1 MALNFRELPEKLRI
15 AVGERISALA
25 GAPIVRKPIDRIG
38 SLVSR
43 ESERLGRYITPAWQV
58 AHGWYAK
65 REQREKLLLRLLGVV
80 LGVIV
85 LYNFIY
91 VPFMGLGAGLG
102 DRAATREQQ
111 LAQVRLMMRSYERYQ
126 VELAATEKRTVRS
139 KDFSLF
145 SIVEQSLT
153 KSVGRDK
160 ITSITPSDR
169 PAPGNF
175 QQFTVDLKLAGLNL
189 GQIVDVLYGVQTLAM
204 PVTVSNL
211 HIRQRAQDTHTYDV
225 DMTCMSLGR
234 NG

>member
-1 MALNFRELPEKLRI
+1 MALNFRELPEKLRN
-15 AVGERISALA
+15 AAGGRMHALA
-25 GAPIVRKPIDRIG
+25 GTPIVRKSVDRVR
-38 SLVSR
+38 S
-43 ESERLGRYITPAWQV
+43 ESERLARYIEPALQT

-91 VPFMGLGAGLG
+91 IPFMGLGVGLG
-102 DRAATREQQ
+102 DRVAARQQQ
-111 LAQVRLMMRSYERYQ
+111 LTEVRTMMRSYERYQ

-145 SIVEQSLT
+145 SIIEQSLT
-153 KSVGRDK
+153 KSAVRDK
-160 ITSITPSDR
+160 ITSIAPSDR
-169 PAPGNF
+169 PAPGNY

-211 HIRQRAQDTHTYDV
+211 HIRQRAQDPHSYDV